1 MEGPK
6 KKIPVAGI
14 VALASFAAGFI
25 IMFSGMNN
33 KTPVVPLIGFC
44 VAFVGVIVASFIQ
57 GASKKNTPG
66 YSGGAP
72 KATLSGSLQKY
83 VPVLADERTKQDPE
97 VQRLLQYTSVQKAFF
112 NPAYLDSTE
121 ARSDPNVRELLGVLD
136 NIILERTA
144 GGAYQPSVQGGI
156 NDVSDLERE
165 RMQDEIERRKKEK
178 NKPRRIAGFIL
189 MAAGF
194 ALFMVPF
201 FMAFGGAAN
210 ISRSMGIAPVGM
222 VLLVVGNVLARR

>member
-44 VAFVGVIVASFIQ
+44 VAFVGIIVASFIQ
-57 GASKKNTPG
+57 SAERKKSSG
-66 YSGGAP
+66 YTGGVS

-144 GGAYQPSVQGGI
+144 GGAYQPSVQGVI